1 MICQRLYE
9 LVWAIHHHLK
19 TKKKLETIIKTSE
32 VDRNDMLMLNYR
44 NIQIAKGI
52 VVSCLILLITAC
64 STVPNNASVTIAASP
79 HVNKPSETLG
89 DIIVQSAKLQMGIPY
104 KFGGNSP
111 REGFDCSGL
120 ALYSHRINGISIPR
134 QTKEQFKLGQHINRN
149 ELNSG
154 DLLFFRTMGQ
164 SVSHVGIYMGNELFI
179 HAPNSR
185 KNVETETLANPYY
198 KKRYLGARR
207 YW

>member
-1 MICQRLYE
+1 
-9 LVWAIHHHLK
+9 
-19 TKKKLETIIKTSE
+19 
-32 VDRNDMLMLNYR
+32 MLNYR
-44 NIQIAKGI
+44 NIQIVKTI
-52 VVSCLILLITAC
+52 VLSCLGLFLVTAC
-64 STVPNNASVTIAASP
+64 STVPNNPTVTITIASP
-79 HVNKPSETLG
+79 HVNNTTETLG
-89 DIIVQSAKLQMGIPY
+89 DVIVQSAKLQMGIPY

-111 REGFDCSGL
+111 SEGFDCSGL

-134 QTKEQFKLGQHINRN
+134 QTAEQFKLGKHINRN
-149 ELNSG
+149 QLNSG

-164 SVSHVGIYMGNELFI
+164 SVSHVGIYMENDIFI

-185 KNVETETLANPYY
+185 KNVETETLDNSYY

>member
-1 MICQRLYE
+1 
-9 LVWAIHHHLK
+9 LK
-19 TKKKLETIIKTSE
+19 TKKETQSNEIDG
-32 VDRNDMLMLNYR
+32 DRNDTLMLNYR
-44 NIQIAKGI
+44 NIQKLERI
-52 VVSCLILLITAC
+52 VLSCLALFLVTAC
-64 STVPNNASVTIAASP
+64 STVPNNPPVTMVASP
-79 HVNKPSETLG
+79 QVNKPTKTLG
-89 DIIVQSAKLQMGIPY
+89 DVIVQSAKLQMGIPY

-111 REGFDCSGL
+111 SEGFDCSGL
-120 ALYSHRINGISIPR
+120 ALYSHHINGISIPR
-134 QTKEQFKLGQHINRN
+134 RTVEQFKLGKHINRA

-164 SVSHVGIYMGNELFI
+164 SVSHVGIYMGNDIFI

-198 KKRYLGARR
+198 TKRYLGARR

>member
-1 MICQRLYE
+1 
-9 LVWAIHHHLK
+9 
-19 TKKKLETIIKTSE
+19 
-32 VDRNDMLMLNYR
+32 MLNYR
-44 NIQIAKGI
+44 NVQIAKRI
-52 VVSCLILLITAC
+52 VLSCLALFMVTAC
-64 STVPNNASVTIAASP
+64 STVPNNRPETMVASP
-79 HVNKPSETLG
+79 QVNNPNETLG
-89 DIIVQSAKLQMGIPY
+89 GLIVQAAKSQMGIPY

-111 REGFDCSGL
+111 SEGFDCSGL
-120 ALYSHRINGISIPR
+120 ARYSHLINGISIPR
-134 QTKEQFKLGQHINRN
+134 RTREQFKQGKHINRT

-164 SVSHVGIYMGNELFI
+164 SVSHVGIYIGSELFI

-198 KKRYLGARR
+198 QKRYLGARR

>member
-1 MICQRLYE
+1 M
-9 LVWAIHHHLK
+9 
-19 TKKKLETIIKTSE
+19 S
-32 VDRNDMLMLNYR
+32 NYR
-44 NIQIAKGI
+44 NVQIVKKI
-52 VVSCLILLITAC
+52 VLSCLALFLVTAC
-64 STVPNNASVTIAASP
+64 STVPLNPSVTLVTSP
-79 HVNKPSETLG
+79 QVNNPSEIKTLG
-89 DIIVQSAKLQMGIPY
+89 EVIVQSAKLQMGIPY

-111 REGFDCSGL
+111 SEGFDCSGL

-134 QTKEQFKLGQHINRN
+134 QTSEQFKLGKHINRT

-164 SVSHVGIYMGNELFI
+164 SVSHVGIYMENDIFI

-185 KNVETETLANPYY
+185 KNVETETLDNPYY

>member
-1 MICQRLYE
+1 
-9 LVWAIHHHLK
+9 
-19 TKKKLETIIKTSE
+19 
-32 VDRNDMLMLNYR
+32 MLNHH
-44 NIQIAKGI
+44 NVQIANK
-52 VVSCLILLITAC
+52 VVLSCFALFMVTAC
-64 STVPNNASVTIAASP
+64 STVPTPPATSTVIASP
-79 HVNKPSETLG
+79 QINKPNETLG
-89 DIIVQSAKLQMGIPY
+89 ERIVQSAKLQMGIPY

-120 ALYSHRINGISIPR
+120 ALYSHGLNGISIPR
-134 QTKEQFKLGQHINRN
+134 RTIEQFSSGKHINRT
-149 ELNSG
+149 ELNAG

-164 SVSHVGIYMGNELFI
+164 SVSHVGIYIDNDTFI

-185 KNVETETLANPYY
+185 KNVQIDSLDSEYY

>member
-1 MICQRLYE
+1 
-9 LVWAIHHHLK
+9 
-19 TKKKLETIIKTSE
+19 
-32 VDRNDMLMLNYR
+32 MLNYR
-44 NIQIAKGI
+44 NIQIVKRI
-52 VVSCLILLITAC
+52 VLSCLSLFLVTAC
-64 STVPNNASVTIAASP
+64 STVAHNPPVALLANPSPQVSNPNEI
-79 HVNKPSETLG
+79 KTLG
-89 DIIVQSAKLQMGIPY
+89 DVIVQSAKSQMGIPY

-111 REGFDCSGL
+111 SEGFDCSGL

-134 QTKEQFKLGQHINRN
+134 RTVEQFKLGKHINRT
-149 ELNSG
+149 ELNAG

-164 SVSHVGIYMGNELFI
+164 SVSHVGIYIGSDIFI

-185 KNVETETLANPYY
+185 KNVETETLGNPYY

>member
-1 MICQRLYE
+1 
-9 LVWAIHHHLK
+9 
-19 TKKKLETIIKTSE
+19 
-32 VDRNDMLMLNYR
+32 MLNYR
-44 NIQIAKGI
+44 NVQRVKK
-52 VVSCLILLITAC
+52 ILLSYLALFLVTAC
-64 STVPNNASVTIAASP
+64 STVPNNLPVTMVANP
-79 HVNKPSETLG
+79 QVNNPNETKTLG
-89 DIIVQSAKLQMGIPY
+89 DLIVQSAKLQMGIPY

-134 QTKEQFKLGQHINRN
+134 QTSEQFKLGKHINRT

-154 DLLFFRTMGQ
+154 DLLFFRTMGK

-185 KNVETETLANPYY
+185 KNIETETLANPYY

>member
-1 MICQRLYE
+1 
-9 LVWAIHHHLK
+9 
-19 TKKKLETIIKTSE
+19 
-32 VDRNDMLMLNYR
+32 MLNYR
-44 NIQIAKGI
+44 NVQIVKRI
-52 VVSCLILLITAC
+52 VLSCLALFLVTAC
-64 STVPNNASVTIAASP
+64 SAVPNNRPETMVASP
-79 HVNKPSETLG
+79 QVNNPNGILG
-89 DIIVQSAKLQMGIPY
+89 GLIVQTAKSQMGIPY

-111 REGFDCSGL
+111 SEGFDCSGL

-134 QTKEQFKLGQHINRN
+134 QTSEQFKLGKHINRT
-149 ELNSG
+149 ELNAG

-164 SVSHVGIYMGNELFI
+164 SVSHVGIYIGSDIFI

-185 KNVETETLANPYY
+185 KNVETETLDNPYY